1 MHVLTLRAQPHP
13 RGYTVELISLRNGSP
28 RANLNACSGCLP
40 REVVYHACTKQS
52 STWRVAA
59 LFLNKVIALNG
70 TYTEYKT
77 IFMEK
82 KVVRSLY
89 TMEPAC
95 LVCRSSEYLTQGCG
109 GLSLSHRWS
118 LIRPHPVRRGKG
130 RKCIV
135 SPFDGAEAAR
145 PDLRYT
151 PFSLT
156 KLRRGRAYAT
166 CSQIP
171 PAAAHLVT
179 SRRPPGIPSGLAPL
193 PVFPRRCMWIFHSS
207 LPKT

>member
-1 MHVLTLRAQPHP
+1 M
-13 RGYTVELISLRNGSP
+13 
-28 RANLNACSGCLP
+28 
-40 REVVYHACTKQS
+40 
-52 STWRVAA
+52 
-59 LFLNKVIALNG
+59 
-70 TYTEYKT
+70 

-82 KVVRSLY
+82 KVVRSTIY
-89 TMEPAC
+89 NGAC
-95 LVCRSSEYLTQGCG
+95 LPGLSLFRVSHTRLRWPLS
-109 GLSLSHRWS
+109 LSLSHRWS
-118 LIRPHPVRRGKG
+118 LIRPHPVRRRKG
-130 RKCIV
+130 RTCIV

-166 CSQIP
+166 CSLPQYGQIP

>member
-1 MHVLTLRAQPHP
+1 
-13 RGYTVELISLRNGSP
+13 
-28 RANLNACSGCLP
+28 
-40 REVVYHACTKQS
+40 
-52 STWRVAA
+52 
-59 LFLNKVIALNG
+59 
-70 TYTEYKT
+70 
-77 IFMEK
+77 MEK
-82 KVVRSLY
+82 KVVLSLY

-109 GLSLSHRWS
+109 GLSLSLLVTDPATSRPPGERECSGLSLSHHWS
-118 LIRPHPVRRGKG
+118 LIRPHPVHRGKG

-151 PFSLT
+151 LFSLT

-193 PVFPRRCMWIFHSS
+193 PVFPHRYMWIFHSS
-207 LPKT
+207 YPKT

>member
-1 MHVLTLRAQPHP
+1 
-13 RGYTVELISLRNGSP
+13 
-28 RANLNACSGCLP
+28 
-40 REVVYHACTKQS
+40 
-52 STWRVAA
+52 
-59 LFLNKVIALNG
+59 
-70 TYTEYKT
+70 
-77 IFMEK
+77 MEK

-130 RKCIV
+130 SAVASLSLSHRWSLIRPHPVRRGKGRKCIV

-145 PDLRYT
+145 PNLRYT

-166 CSQIP
+166 CLLPQYGQIL

-179 SRRPPGIPSGLAPL
+179 SRRPPGIPSSIAPL

-207 LPKT
+207 LPKM

>member
-1 MHVLTLRAQPHP
+1 M
-13 RGYTVELISLRNGSP
+13 E
-28 RANLNACSGCLP
+28 
-40 REVVYHACTKQS
+40 HAC
-52 STWRVAA
+52 
-59 LFLNKVIALNG
+59 LG
-70 TYTEYKT
+70 
-77 IFMEK
+77 
-82 KVVRSLY
+82 
-89 TMEPAC
+89 
-95 LVCRSSEYLTQGCG
+95 CRSSEYLTQGCG
-109 GLSLSHRWS
+109 GLSLSPLVTDPAASRPPGERECGGLSLSLSNRWS

-130 RKCIV
+130 RKCII

-145 PDLRYT
+145 PNLRYT

-166 CSQIP
+166 CSLQQYGKIP

>member
-1 MHVLTLRAQPHP
+1 
-13 RGYTVELISLRNGSP
+13 
-28 RANLNACSGCLP
+28 
-40 REVVYHACTKQS
+40 
-52 STWRVAA
+52 
-59 LFLNKVIALNG
+59 
-70 TYTEYKT
+70 
-77 IFMEK
+77 MEK
-82 KVVRSLY
+82 KVVRSTIY
-89 TMEPAC
+89 NGAC
-95 LVCRSSEYLTQGCG
+95 LPGLSLFRVSHTRLRWPLSLSPLVTDPAASRPPGERECG

-135 SPFDGAEAAR
+135 SPVDSVEVAR
-145 PDLRYT
+145 LALRYT
-151 PFSLT
+151 LFSLT
-156 KLRRGRAYAT
+156 KLRCDRAYAT
-166 CSQIP
+166 CSPIP

>member
-1 MHVLTLRAQPHP
+1 
-13 RGYTVELISLRNGSP
+13 
-28 RANLNACSGCLP
+28 
-40 REVVYHACTKQS
+40 
-52 STWRVAA
+52 
-59 LFLNKVIALNG
+59 
-70 TYTEYKT
+70 
-77 IFMEK
+77 MEK
-82 KVVRSLY
+82 KVVHSLY
-89 TMEPAC
+89 TMEPC
-95 LVCRSSEYLTQGCG
+95 VPGLSLFRVSHTRLRWPLSLSPLVTDPAASRPPGERECG

-130 RKCIV
+130 RKCTV

-151 PFSLT
+151 SFSLT

-207 LPKT
+207 FPKT

>member
-1 MHVLTLRAQPHP
+1 M
-13 RGYTVELISLRNGSP
+13 
-28 RANLNACSGCLP
+28 
-40 REVVYHACTKQS
+40 
-52 STWRVAA
+52 
-59 LFLNKVIALNG
+59 
-70 TYTEYKT
+70 
-77 IFMEK
+77 
-82 KVVRSLY
+82 
-89 TMEPAC
+89 
-95 LVCRSSEYLTQGCG
+95 YLTQGCGGHSLSPLVTDPAASRPPGERECGGLSLSPLVTNSDASRPSGERECG

-118 LIRPHPVRRGKG
+118 LIQPHPVRRGKG

-145 PDLRYT
+145 PDLWYT

-156 KLRRGRAYAT
+156 KLQRGRAYTT
-166 CSQIP
+166 CSLPQYGQIP

-193 PVFPRRCMWIFHSS
+193 LVFPRRCMWIFHSS

>member
-1 MHVLTLRAQPHP
+1 
-13 RGYTVELISLRNGSP
+13 
-28 RANLNACSGCLP
+28 
-40 REVVYHACTKQS
+40 
-52 STWRVAA
+52 
-59 LFLNKVIALNG
+59 
-70 TYTEYKT
+70 
-77 IFMEK
+77 
-82 KVVRSLY
+82 
-89 TMEPAC
+89 MEPAC

-118 LIRPHPVRRGKG
+118 LIRSHPVRRGERESGGLSLSLSHRWPLIRPHPVRRGKG

-156 KLRRGRAYAT
+156 KLQRGRAYAT

-207 LPKT
+207 LPKM

>member
-1 MHVLTLRAQPHP
+1 
-13 RGYTVELISLRNGSP
+13 
-28 RANLNACSGCLP
+28 
-40 REVVYHACTKQS
+40 
-52 STWRVAA
+52 
-59 LFLNKVIALNG
+59 
-70 TYTEYKT
+70 
-77 IFMEK
+77 
-82 KVVRSLY
+82 
-89 TMEPAC
+89 MEPAC
-95 LVCRSSEYLTQGCG
+95 LVCRSSEYLTQGYG

-118 LIRPHPVRRGKG
+118 LIRPHPVRWGKG

-145 PDLRYT
+145 PDLWYT

-193 PVFPRRCMWIFHSS
+193 PIFPRCCMWIFHSS